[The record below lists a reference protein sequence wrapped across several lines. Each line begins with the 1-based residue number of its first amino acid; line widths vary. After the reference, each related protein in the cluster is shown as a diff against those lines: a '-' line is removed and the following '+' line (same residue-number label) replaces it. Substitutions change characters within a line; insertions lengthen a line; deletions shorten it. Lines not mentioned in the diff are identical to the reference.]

1 LQICLTFTV
10 SNDSIIAIMTK
21 QPKGFYKY
29 HIFCCTNVRHPKNS
43 RGSCGQKGSENLR
56 DYMKATAK
64 KLGLKSCRVNRSGCL
79 DKCELGPTMV
89 IYPDGVWY
97 SYKNKEDIDEILDS
111 HCLHGRVVERLLM
124 QSVKAEKIEE

>member
-1 LQICLTFTV
+1 
-10 SNDSIIAIMTK
+10 MTK

-64 KLGLKSCRVNRSGCL
+64 KLGLKDL
-79 DKCELGPTMV
+79 HKKYLTH
-89 IYPDGVWY
+89 
-97 SYKNKEDIDEILDS
+97 EDINNLT
-111 HCLHGRVVERLLM
+111 
-124 QSVKAEKIEE
+124 